1 MTDTIT
7 EARELLT
14 TDALVAAAEYK
25 RVIGILLNLI
35 LEFEQTSHDSI
46 KGWEE
51 TMDELEGVRQQLD
64 MACLASD
71 EGWAKF
77 AALRKQVAEGVYGDK
92 LKQQIYPVHA
102 NTLPIGVASRRGSS
116 AINEREEFEAW
127 ASKEGW
133 SESDIKDRF
142 AIDCPRG
149 DEYRNF
155 GLQDFWEVW
164 QAARKLMEEELAALR
179 KDADSLMAMCS
190 LLEKCRREKERLNA
204 ELADTKNKIALL
216 ADLSD
221 FQQRTN
227 EFIASELAAAKAK
240 HYEECAVIAET
251 TPHQYGVNA
260 DGQTWLAKATRN
272 TCADAIRAALTD
284 KPTQPLK

>member
-1 MTDTIT
+1 MTNPIQK
-7 EARELLT
+7 AHELLT
-14 TDALVAAAEYK
+14 TDALVTAAEYK

-190 LLEKCRREKERLNA
+190 LLEKCRREKERLTA
-204 ELADTKNKIALL
+204 
-216 ADLSD
+216 
-221 FQQRTN
+221 
-227 EFIASELAAAKAK
+227 ELAAAKAK
-240 HYEECAVIAET
+240 HYGDCAMIAKLLGANNVVEE
-251 TPHQYGVNA
+251 
-260 DGQTWLAKATRN
+260 
-272 TCADAIRAALTD
+272 IRAALTD
-284 KPTQPLK
+284 TKE